1 MPLTAALLAL
11 VQAVSPA
18 EPPDCAVY
26 EGWFERQETLQTNL
40 SLSALR
46 DADGILNI
54 RSRGFQQ
61 FDFPGGFGSV
71 GTIEEELSRQAEYE
85 ALLQEERERLR
96 EEQPELF
103 TDSVTAPTAGEL
115 FLLLNERVEARIIP
129 RETEWIEV
137 PDGIHSSIEAWPDE
151 PEFDCEILFE
161 VAAAGAETNFG
172 QAGYALSPVAFS
184 SDGRFAVIYT
194 ESLGEGLGGW
204 GAFSLLEKVDGD
216 WIVIGS
222 GGEWFG

>member
-1 MPLTAALLAL
+1 MPLTAALLAF
-11 VQAVSPA
+11 VQAATPA

-26 EGWFERQETLQTNL
+26 EAWFERQETLQTHL

-46 DADGILNI
+46 DTDGILNI
-54 RSRGFQQ
+54 RTRGFQQ
-61 FDFPGGFGSV
+61 LDLPGAFGSV

-85 ALLQEERERLR
+85 ALLQDERERLR

-103 TDSVTAPTAGEL
+103 TDSVTAATAGEL
-115 FLLLNERVEARIIP
+115 FLLLNERVEARIAP

-137 PDGIHSSIEAWPDE
+137 PVGIDTAIEAWLEE
-151 PEFDCEILFE
+151 PAFDCEILSGASVF
-161 VAAAGAETNFG
+161 GAEPSFG

-184 SDGRFAVIYT
+184 SDGHFAVIYT
-194 ESLGEGLGGW
+194 ESLREGIGGW
-204 GAFSLLEKVDGD
+204 GAFSLLERVDGD

>member
-1 MPLTAALLAL
+1 MPLTATLLAL
-11 VQAVSPA
+11 VQAATPA
-18 EPPDCAVY
+18 EPADCAVY
-26 EGWFERQETLQTNL
+26 EGWFERQETLQTHL

-54 RSRGFQQ
+54 RTRDFQQ
-61 FDFPGGFGSV
+61 LDLPGEFGSV

-85 ALLQEERERLR
+85 ALLQDERERLR

-115 FLLLNERVEARIIP
+115 FLLLNERVEGRIIP

-137 PDGIHSSIEAWPDE
+137 PDGIHSSIEAWSDDPV
-151 PEFDCEILFE
+151 FDCEILSG
-161 VAAAGAETNFG
+161 VAIAEPDPG

-184 SDGRFAVIYT
+184 SDDRFAVIYT
-194 ESLGEGLGGW
+194 ESLSEGIGGW
-204 GAFSLLEKVDGD
+204 GAFSLLERVDGV